1 MHLIF
6 YKTNDVFTAEEK
18 IIENNIRVEIVPTPV
33 QDKAYCG
40 VCVKICNDDMDAVSV
55 ILSDLEYKTIEWGVC
70 IELWT
75 TSNFTKL

>member
-18 IIENNIRVEIVPTPV
+18 FIENNINVEIVPTPV

-40 VCVKICNDDMDAVSV
+40 VCVKICNDDLDMASV
-55 ILSDLEYKTIEWGVC
+55 LLSDLEYKTVE
-70 IELWT
+70 
-75 TSNFTKL
+75 